1 MRVLWV
7 CNIMLPAI
15 AEELGREASNK
26 EGWLTGLSEQFLKEP
41 EAEKIELGICFPI
54 GAGEAPIQG
63 KTRGIQWYG
72 FPEDTAHPERYDV
85 GMEETLAAVLEA
97 FRPDIVHVF
106 GTEFPHGLAVA
117 RCVKNPAKL
126 LVGMQGICRACAE
139 HYCDGLPPHIQSR
152 SLLRDFLKQ
161 DNILQQQQKFVRRAW
176 REAQMLRRA
185 GHIAGRTAWDRA
197 ETEKINPEA
206 EYHLLNETLRPV
218 FYKHCWQPEKC
229 EKHSIFVSQANY
241 PIKGFHYLLE
251 ALPEI
256 RRQFPDVKVY
266 VAGDSVT
273 GYHTL
278 KEKLKIGSYGKY
290 CLELIRRGGLEDV
303 VRFLGKVD
311 AEQMCRRY
319 LDSSLFLSCSV
330 IENSPNSVGEAM
342 LLGMPVVS
350 SRVGGVPS
358 MLRDKEEGLFCDCGD
373 RDGLVRA
380 VCTMFTDTAFAR
392 QCGEKAREHAL
403 QTHDG
408 KKNFA
413 RLLEIYDSML
423 KNSEV

>member
-1 MRVLWV
+1 MRVLWL

-26 EGWLTGLSEQFLKEP
+26 EGWLTGLSEQLLGDA
-41 EAEKIELGICFPI
+41 EAGDVELGICFPI
-54 GAGEAPIQG
+54 GAGETAIRG
-63 KTRGIQWYG
+63 RTRGIEWYG
-72 FPEDTAHPERYDV
+72 FPEDIIHPERYDERI
-85 GMEETLAAVLEA
+85 EEELAAIVAA
-97 FRPDIVHVF
+97 FRPDLVHIF
-106 GTEFPHGLAVA
+106 GTEFAHGLAMT
-117 RCVKNPAKL
+117 RCLPEPSRL
-126 LVGMQGICRACAE
+126 LVGIQGICFACAE
-139 HYCDGLPPHIQSR
+139 RYCDGLPSRIQSR
-152 SLLRDFLKQ
+152 ILLRDFLKQ
-161 DNILQQQQKFVRRAW
+161 DNIRQQQRKFFLRGE
-176 REAQMLRRA
+176 REKEMLRRV

-218 FYKHCWQPEKC
+218 FYRHLWQPEHC
-229 EKHSIFVSQANY
+229 ESHSIFVSQANY

-256 RRQFPDVKVY
+256 KRQFPDVKVY
-266 VAGDSVT
+266 VAGDSIT
-273 GYHTL
+273 GYDTL
-278 KEKLKIGSYGKY
+278 KEKLKISSYGKY
-290 CLELIRRGGLEDV
+290 CLELIRRGGSEDT
-303 VRFLGKVD
+303 VRFLGKMD

-330 IENSPNSVGEAM
+330 LENSPNSVGEAM

-358 MLRDKEEGLFCDCGD
+358 MLRDKEEGLFYDCGD
-373 RDGLVRA
+373 RDGMVRA
-380 VCTMFTDTAFAR
+380 VCTMFTDSVYAR

-408 KKNFA
+408 RKNFEK
-413 RLLEIYDSML
+413 LLEIYHGML